1 MKKEKLGPT
10 YLPALKGRI
19 GKWLFYTTL
28 MTLEEVN
35 ERIYLSDEIYQNKSL
50 SDMVQRYV
58 RSGRAEN
65 IASYLKNEDERFFP
79 AMVVAVFEGEPNW
92 LEFSIRKQN
101 DNLEFD
107 PDTMDRA
114 KLDSFGFLSL
124 SGKEQLFP
132 LDGQHRLAGIRKA
145 LSDPSR
151 ENEYLGAEEVTVML
165 VAHNPSDAGRTRSRR
180 LFTTL
185 NKRAVSVKK
194 HETIALDEDDVM
206 AIATRHLVEKFEPL
220 SRGGVV
226 SFRTNAKLSPSDT
239 TVFTTIVT
247 LYDLL
252 FDLFKVISK
261 RKAEDLKYN
270 RPNDEWTDVY
280 RVCAECFF
288 TSLMEVFP
296 EMKRCLTGNDPEK
309 IIIQNRRHNGGH
321 ILFRP
326 VGLRMIAQL
335 VAAAVKPSI
344 TAKFEEPKQSPSAVK
359 KTVVAEIKKAVAL
372 YSDLPTELAEK
383 PYAGL
388 IFDPDTH
395 NINVGRVAIVR
406 DVILKHYDLNKP
418 SVDKALCSRIKR
430 SIGDDYSAE
439 DFLW

>member
-1 MKKEKLGPT
+1 MKKKNPGPT

-19 GKWLFYTTL
+19 GKWAFYTTL
-28 MTLEEVN
+28 MTLDEVN
-35 ERIYLSDEIYQNKSL
+35 ERIYLSDEIYQNKNL
-50 SDMVQRYV
+50 SDMVQRSIK
-58 RSGRAEN
+58 SGRAEN
-65 IASYLKNEDERFFP
+65 IAAYLKNEEERFFP

-101 DNLEFD
+101 DNLKFD
-107 PDTMDRA
+107 PNTLDRA

-124 SGKEQLFP
+124 TGKEQLFP
-132 LDGQHRLAGIRKA
+132 LDGQHRLAGIREA
-145 LSDPSR
+145 LSDR
-151 ENEYLGAEEVTVML
+151 DRNNEYLGSEEVTVML
-165 VAHNPSDAGRTRSRR
+165 VAHDPSDSGRTRSRR

-206 AIATRHLVEKFEPL
+206 AIATRHLVEKFDPL
-220 SRGGVV
+220 SREGIV
-226 SFRTNAKLSPSDT
+226 SFRTSANILPSDT
-239 TVFTTIVT
+239 KVFTAIVT

-261 RKAEDLKYN
+261 RSADELKYN
-270 RPNDEWTDVY
+270 RPDDDWTDVY
-280 RVCAECFF
+280 RWCAECFF

-296 EMKRCLTGNDPEK
+296 ETKRCLEGNDPEEV
-309 IIIQNRRHNGGH
+309 ITENRRPDGGH

-344 TAKFEEPKQSPSAVK
+344 SATFEDPKQSPSAVRQA
-359 KTVVAEIKKAVAL
+359 VMDEIRKAVSFYAA
-372 YSDLPTELAEK
+372 LPTELSEE

-395 NINVGRVAIVR
+395 KISVGRAALVR
-406 DVILKHYDLNKP
+406 DVILKQYDLIKP
-418 SVDKALCSRIKR
+418 SVDKGLTARIKR
-430 SIGDDYSAE
+430 SVGDQYSVE

>member
-1 MKKEKLGPT
+1 MKKKRPDPT

-19 GKWLFYTTL
+19 GKWAFYTTL
-28 MTLEEVN
+28 MTLDEVN

-50 SDMVQRYV
+50 SDMVQRSIK
-58 RSGRAEN
+58 SGRAEN

-107 PDTMDRA
+107 PDTLDRA

-132 LDGQHRLAGIRKA
+132 LDGQHRLAGIREA
-145 LSDPSR
+145 LSDR
-151 ENEYLGAEEVTVML
+151 NKANEYLGSEEVTVML
-165 VAHNPSDAGRTRSRR
+165 VAHDPSDAGRTRSRR

-206 AIATRHLVEKFEPL
+206 AIATRHLVEKFDPL
-220 SRGGVV
+220 SKDGIV
-226 SFRTNAKLSPSDT
+226 SFRTSANISPSDIR
-239 TVFTTIVT
+239 VFTAIVT

-261 RKAEDLKYN
+261 RKPDDLKYN
-270 RPNDEWTDVY
+270 RPDDEWTDVY
-280 RVCAECFF
+280 RECAECFF
-288 TSLMEVFP
+288 TSLMEAFP
-296 EMKRCLTGNDPEK
+296 ETKRCLAGNDPEK
-309 IIIQNRRHNGGH
+309 VITENRRQDGGH

-326 VGLRMIAQL
+326 VGLRMLAQL

-344 TAKFEEPKQSPSAVK
+344 TATFEEPKQSPSAVK
-359 KTVVAEIKKAVAL
+359 QKVVDEIKKAVML
-372 YSDLPTELAEK
+372 YSDLPTELADR

-395 NINVGRVAIVR
+395 NISVGRAAIVR
-406 DVILKHYDLNKP
+406 DVILKHYGLIKP
-418 SVDKALCSRIKR
+418 SVDKALSSRIKR
-430 SIGDDYSAE
+430 SIGDNYSVE

>member
-1 MKKEKLGPT
+1 MKKRNPGPT

-19 GKWLFYTTL
+19 GIWAFYTTL
-28 MTLEEVN
+28 MTLDEVN
-35 ERIYLSDEIYQNKSL
+35 GRIYLSDEIYQNKSL
-50 SDMVQRYV
+50 SDMVQRSIK
-58 RSGRAEN
+58 SGRAEN

-107 PDTMDRA
+107 PDTLDRA

-124 SGKEQLFP
+124 SGEERLFP
-132 LDGQHRLAGIRKA
+132 LDGQHRLAGIREA
-145 LSDPSR
+145 FSDPYK
-151 ENEYLGAEEVTVML
+151 ENKYLGSEEVTVIL
-165 VAHNPSDAGRTRSRR
+165 VAHDPSDAGRTRSRR

-206 AIATRHLVEKFEPL
+206 AIATRHLVENFDPL
-220 SRGGVV
+220 SREGIV
-226 SFRTNAKLSPSDT
+226 SFRTNANITPRDT
-239 TVFTTIVT
+239 KVFTAIVT

-252 FDLFKVISK
+252 FDLFKVVSK
-261 RKAEDLKYN
+261 RTPDDLKYN

-280 RVCAECFF
+280 RGCAECFVA
-288 TSLMEVFP
+288 SLIEVFP
-296 EMKRCLTGNDPEK
+296 ETKKCLAGNDPEK
-309 IIIQNRRHNGGH
+309 VIVQNRREDGGH

-335 VAAAVKPSI
+335 VAAAVKPSV
-344 TAKFEEPKQSPSAVK
+344 TAAFEDPKQSPSVVK
-359 KTVVAEIKKAVAL
+359 KKVLGEIEKAVAL
-372 YSDLPTELAEK
+372 FSDLPTELAEK

-388 IFDPDTH
+388 IFDPDTYK
-395 NINVGRVAIVR
+395 ISVGRTAIVR
-406 DVILKHYDLNKP
+406 DVILKQYGLVKP
-418 SVDKALCSRIKR
+418 SVDKALSNRIKR
-430 SIGDDYSAE
+430 SIGDNYSAD

>member
-1 MKKEKLGPT
+1 MKKKNPGPT

-19 GKWLFYTTL
+19 GKWAFYTTL
-28 MTLEEVN
+28 MTLDEVN
-35 ERIYLSDEIYQNKSL
+35 ERIYLSDEIYQNKNL
-50 SDMVQRYV
+50 SDMVQRSV
-58 RSGRAEN
+58 KSGRAEN
-65 IASYLKNEDERFFP
+65 IAEYLKNEEERFFP

-107 PDTMDRA
+107 PNTLDRA

-124 SGKEQLFP
+124 TGRERLFP
-132 LDGQHRLAGIRKA
+132 LDGQHRLAGIREA
-145 LSDPSR
+145 LSDTKR
-151 ENEYLGAEEVTVML
+151 ENEYLGEEEVTVML
-165 VAHNPSDAGRTRSRR
+165 VAHDPSESGRTRSRR

-206 AIATRHLVEKFEPL
+206 AIATRHLVEKFDPL
-220 SRGGVV
+220 SKNGIV
-226 SFRTNAKLSPSDT
+226 SFRTSANITPNDT
-239 TVFTTIVT
+239 KVFTSIVT

-252 FDLFKVISK
+252 YDLFKTIS
-261 RKAEDLKYN
+261 RRSADELKYN

-280 RVCAECFF
+280 RGCAECFF

-296 EMKRCLTGNDPEK
+296 EAKGCLAGNDPEK
-309 IIIQNRRHNGGH
+309 VITENRRLDGGH
-321 ILFRP
+321 FLFRP

-335 VAAAVKPSI
+335 VAAAIKPSI
-344 TAKFEEPKQSPSAVK
+344 TATFEDPKQSPSIVRQAVMD
-359 KTVVAEIKKAVAL
+359 EIRKAVAV

-395 NINVGRVAIVR
+395 RISVGRATIVR
-406 DVILKHYDLNKP
+406 DVILKKYDLIKP
-418 SVDKALCSRIKR
+418 SVDKALTARIKR
-430 SIGDDYSAE
+430 SVGEQHSAE

>member
-1 MKKEKLGPT
+1 MRKKNPGPT

-19 GKWLFYTTL
+19 GKWAFYTTL
-28 MTLEEVN
+28 MTLDEVN
-35 ERIYLSDEIYQNKSL
+35 ERIYLSDEIYQNKNL
-50 SDMVQRYV
+50 SDMVQRSIK
-58 RSGRAEN
+58 SGRAEN
-65 IASYLKNEDERFFP
+65 IATYLKNEDERFFP

-107 PDTMDRA
+107 PNTLDRA

-124 SGKEQLFP
+124 TGKEKLFP
-132 LDGQHRLAGIRKA
+132 LDGQHRLAGIREA
-145 LSDPSR
+145 LSDAQR
-151 ENEYLGAEEVTVML
+151 KNEYLGAEEVTVML
-165 VAHNPSDAGRTRSRR
+165 VAHDPSDSGRTRSRR

-206 AIATRHLVEKFEPL
+206 AIATRHLVEKFDPL
-220 SRGGVV
+220 SQEGIV
-226 SFRTNAKLSPSDT
+226 SFRTSANILPSDT
-239 TVFTTIVT
+239 KVFTAIVT

-252 FDLFKVISK
+252 FDLFKVVSK
-261 RKAEDLKYN
+261 RSADELKYN
-270 RPNDEWTDVY
+270 RPDDEWTDVY
-280 RVCAECFF
+280 RGCAECFF

-296 EMKRCLTGNDPEK
+296 ETKRCLAGNDPEK
-309 IIIQNRRHNGGH
+309 VIIENRRPDGGH

-335 VAAAVKPSI
+335 VASAVKPSI
-344 TAKFEEPKQSPSAVK
+344 SAVFEDPKQSPSAVRQAVMDK
-359 KTVVAEIKKAVAL
+359 IRKAVSCYAA
-372 YSDLPTELAEK
+372 LPTELSEK

-388 IFDPDTH
+388 IFDPNTYK
-395 NINVGRVAIVR
+395 ISVGRAAIVR
-406 DVILKHYDLNKP
+406 DVILKQYDLIKP
-418 SVDKALCSRIKR
+418 SVDNGLTARIKR
-430 SIGDDYSAE
+430 SVGDQYSVE